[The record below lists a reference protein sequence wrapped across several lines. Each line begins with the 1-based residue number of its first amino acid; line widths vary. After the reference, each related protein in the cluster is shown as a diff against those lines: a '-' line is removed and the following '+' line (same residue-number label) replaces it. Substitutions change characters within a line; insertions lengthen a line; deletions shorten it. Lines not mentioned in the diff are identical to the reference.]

1 MSDSITPDWPAPES
15 IRAFTTTR
23 NGPGV
28 SALPYYRFNLGARCG
43 DADDAVRQNRK
54 ALVSD
59 YGLPSDPQWLHQVHG
74 TDVVRIDNPFQGEPL
89 ADASV
94 TSKRQQVLAVL
105 TADCLPVLFCN
116 AAGTEIAAAHA
127 GWRGLAAGVLEETV
141 AAMQSAPETVMAWL
155 GPAAGA
161 ERYEVGEEVRHAFL
175 SADAHAESA
184 FTPTR
189 PGHFLIDLYAIARIR
204 LHKAGIASIHGGG
217 FCTLSDIR
225 FYSHRREQR
234 TGRMATVIWMS

>member
-1 MSDSITPDWPAPES
+1 MSDIITPDWPAPDS

-28 SALPYYRFNLGARCG
+28 SALPFYRFNLGARCG
-43 DADDAVRQNRK
+43 DADEAVRQNRK

-59 YGLPSDPQWLHQVHG
+59 YGLPSNPQWLHQVHG
-74 TDVVRIDNPFQGEPL
+74 TDVARIDNPFQAEPL

-141 AAMQSAPETVMAWL
+141 AAMHSAPETVMAWL

-161 ERYEVGEEVRHAFL
+161 ERYEIGEEVRQAFL
-175 SADAHAESA
+175 AADAQAVSA

-189 PGHFLIDLYAIARIR
+189 PGHFLIDLYALARIR
-204 LHKAGIASIHGGG
+204 LQKTGLASIHGGG

>member
-1 MSDSITPDWPAPES
+1 VHEV
-15 IRAFTTTR
+15 RAGEG
-23 NGPGV
+23 N
-28 SALPYYRFNLGARCG
+28 
-43 DADDAVRQNRK
+43 Q
-54 ALVSD
+54 
-59 YGLPSDPQWLHQVHG
+59 
-74 TDVVRIDNPFQGEPL
+74 EPL

-141 AAMQSAPETVMAWL
+141 TAMQSAPETVMAWL

-161 ERYEVGEEVRHAFL
+161 ERYEVGEEVRQAFL
-175 SADAHAESA
+175 SADAQAESA

-189 PGHFLIDLYAIARIR
+189 PGHFLIDLYALARFR
-204 LHKAGIASIHGGG
+204 LQKAGIASIYGGG

>member
-1 MSDSITPDWPAPES
+1 MSEIITPDWPAPES

-23 NGPGV
+23 NGPGTSV
-28 SALPYYRFNLGARCG
+28 LPYYRFNLGARCG
-43 DADDAVRQNRK
+43 DANDAVRHNRQ

-59 YGLPSDPQWLHQVHG
+59 YGLPSEPCWLHQVHG
-74 TDVVRIDNPFQGEPL
+74 IDVIRVDGPNNDEPL

-94 TSKRQQVLAVL
+94 TSVGKQVLAVL

-116 AAGTEIAAAHA
+116 AAGTEIAAVHA
-127 GWRGLAAGVLEETV
+127 GWRGLAAGVLEQTI
-141 AAMQSAPETVMAWL
+141 ASMRSSPESLMAWL

-161 ERYEVGEEVRHAFL
+161 QRYEIGEEVRQAFL
-175 SADAHAESA
+175 TADEQAESA

-189 PGHFLIDLYAIARIR
+189 PGHFLVDLYALARLR
-204 LHKAGIASIHGGG
+204 LQKAGIASIHGGG